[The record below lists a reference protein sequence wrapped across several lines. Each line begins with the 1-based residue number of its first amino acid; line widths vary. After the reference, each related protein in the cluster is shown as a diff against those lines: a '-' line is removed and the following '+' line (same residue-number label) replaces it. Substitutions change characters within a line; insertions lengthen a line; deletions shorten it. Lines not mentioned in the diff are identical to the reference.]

1 MSSIV
6 ETLKKAIFS
15 LLGIKE
21 KRKEPFKIPKSVQD
35 SMPYKGF
42 YENGILQLDDYTYS
56 KIYRVADLNFL
67 IEDTEK
73 QKDIVKRYM
82 EFLGSFGPDVTL
94 QVVIYNKTVSRA
106 EFEQQILLPL
116 RNDSFNEYRE
126 ELNDN
131 LITKMSEARNNI
143 MHNKY
148 VIATIAADDI
158 EAAKNS
164 FIRIDADVAK
174 SGQRLT
180 GTEFKPLTGREWLD
194 VLNSIYNLD
203 SNTPLYQKLKMR
215 DGRIS
220 ESFSFRNIRK
230 MGLRT
235 KDVIGP
241 SGMIFEANYFQLGN
255 VYGRSMFLCNFPSII
270 RGDILTELTNMPF
283 NMLTSVH
290 YRSLAQEEAL
300 RLIKNK
306 TTDINANAI
315 EAQKRASK
323 RGYSS
328 DLISPEIK
336 ASQKQVESLMEDLTQ
351 DNQKLFMTT
360 ICITVFA
367 ESMELLDKYTK
378 IVQTTA
384 ERFICSAK
392 TLTGQQE
399 LGLNTSLPVG
409 KNFLKVERMF
419 NTAAAAIFLPF
430 SVKELLQKDGIY
442 YGQNAVSKQVIMYN
456 RLSAKAGNGVI
467 LGTTGAGKSFAA
479 KMEMLQVLLNTTD
492 EIFVIDAEDEYTT
505 LAQMLK
511 GAVIRLAPGS
521 GIYLNPLDMDL
532 DYADSDDPIT
542 LKSSFISSI
551 CEAAASSKYPLSPIM
566 RSVIDRCVKN
576 VYLGYVEELR
586 RQGKSHDDTI
596 VPTLKDFYEELLRQD
611 EMEAHNLALALERFV
626 NGTQDCFSQK
636 TNININNR
644 FTVYNIKDLGA
655 GMMNIGL
662 QVCLDNIWNRMIEN
676 SRKGK
681 RTWIFADEF
690 HLLVQTETSA
700 QYTRQ
705 IWKRARKW
713 NGIPT
718 GMTQQAEDVL
728 KTQEGRAVIN
738 NCDFVMMLN
747 LDPYTRMQM
756 QQMYSISRTEIEY
769 VDGVGPGQGLIY
781 NGTDI
786 IPFINDFPKDTKLY
800 RAMTTKPDDKAV

>member
-1 MSSIV
+1 MSSI
-6 ETLKKAIFS
+6 LHA
-15 LLGIKE
+15 LGIK
-21 KRKEPFKIPKSVQD
+21 KKSKEPLRIPKTVQE
-35 SMPYKGF
+35 SIPYKGI
-42 YENGILQLDDYTYS
+42 YESGILQLDDSSYS
-56 KIYRVADLNFL
+56 KIYRIADLNFL

-82 EFLGSFGPDVTL
+82 EFLGSFGPEVSL
-94 QVVIYNKTVSRA
+94 QVVIYNKTISSA

-143 MHNKY
+143 MHTKY
-148 VIATIAADDI
+148 LIATIRADDI
-158 EAAKNS
+158 ESAKNN
-164 FIRIDADVAK
+164 FVRIDADVAK
-174 SGQRLT
+174 NGQRLT
-180 GTEFKPLTGREWLD
+180 GMEFKALTSIEWLD

-203 SNTPLYQKLKMR
+203 SNLPLYQKLKMR
-215 DGRIS
+215 DGRVS
-220 ESFSFRNIRK
+220 ESFSLRNIRK

-235 KDVIGP
+235 KDVIAP
-241 SGMIFEANYFQLGN
+241 SGMKFEYDHFQFGN
-255 VYGRSMFLCNFPSII
+255 VYGRSLFICNLPSII
-270 RGDILTELTNMPF
+270 RGDILTELANMPF

-290 YRSLAQEEAL
+290 YRSLAQEDAL
-300 RLIKNK
+300 RLIKTK
-306 TTDINANAI
+306 TTDINANVI

-323 RGYSS
+323 RGYSP

-336 ASQKQVESLMEDLTQ
+336 SSQRQVESLMEDLTQ
-351 DNQKLFMTT
+351 DNQKLFMAT
-360 ICITVFA
+360 ICVTVFA
-367 ESMELLDKYTK
+367 ETKELLDKYTK
-378 IVQTTA
+378 VVQTTG

-392 TLTGQQE
+392 QLSGQQE
-399 LGLNTSLPVG
+399 LGVNTSLPVG
-409 KNFLKVERMF
+409 RNFLKVERML
-419 NTAAAAIFLPF
+419 NTASAAIFLPF
-430 SVKELLQKDGIY
+430 GVKELLQKNGTY
-442 YGQNAVSKQVIMYN
+442 YGLNAVSKQLIMYD
-456 RLSAKAGNGVI
+456 RLSAKSGNGVI
-467 LGTTGAGKSFAA
+467 LGTTGSGKSFAA
-479 KMEMLQVLLNTTD
+479 KMEMIHVFLNSED
-492 EIFVIDAEDEYTT
+492 EIFIIDAEDEYTA

-511 GAVIRLAPGS
+511 GSVIRLAPGS

-532 DYADSDDPIT
+532 DYADTDDPIT

-566 RSVIDRCVKN
+566 HSVIDRCVKN

-586 RQGKSHDDTI
+586 RQGKSHDDSI
-596 VPTLKDFYEELLRQD
+596 VPTLKDFYDELLRQD

-626 NGTQDCFSQK
+626 NGTQDCFSKK
-636 TNININNR
+636 TNINVNNR
-644 FTVYNIKDLGA
+644 FTVYNIKDLGS

-681 RTWIFADEF
+681 RTWIFCDEF

-756 QQMYSISRTEIEY
+756 QSMYSISRTEIEY

-800 RAMTTKPDDKAV
+800 RAMTTKPDDKAD